1 MSRPVVPTSWPHLGL
16 CIALAAVPFCG
27 ATAAE
32 PPRSHLEPA
41 GGVANGPPTFAS
53 LGLTLT
59 RASAVLRQQLAIKR
73 GAGLVVESVAL
84 GSRAARAGFAQHDV
98 LVKLDDQLLLLPEQ
112 LDALLESAEPDAPLG
127 CTVLRGGHEVVIPI
141 ANGMPVSARPQRSTA
156 ANGGLRPTA
165 SSLAIVQ
172 QSMPKHGPIDTTRL
186 RRLADETLVR
196 QDPDFQIR
204 LTSGDE
210 TRLVVSDPQG
220 RVVFNDTIDT
230 PEGRS
235 RMPVSVRDRVI
246 DMERMFEGRQP
257 RTTTD
262 AVKPTAEIGRLD
274 VTPIEL
280 R

>member
-1 MSRPVVPTSWPHLGL
+1 MSRTVVPTSWPHLGL
-16 CIALAAVPFCG
+16 CIAVAVAPFYG

-41 GGVANGPPTFAS
+41 GGVASGPPTFAS

-73 GAGLVVESVAL
+73 GAGLVVEGVAP
-84 GSRAARAGFAQHDV
+84 GSRAARVGFAQHDV
-98 LVKLDDQLLLLPEQ
+98 LVRLDDQLLLLPEQ
-112 LDALLESAEPDAPLG
+112 LDALLEAAEPDAPLG
-127 CTVLRGGHEVVIPI
+127 CTVLRGGHEVVVPI
-141 ANGMPVSARPQRSTA
+141 ANGAPVAARPERSTV

-172 QSMPKHGPIDTTRL
+172 QSMPKHGPIDATRL

-210 TRLVVSDPQG
+210 TRLVVSDTAG

-246 DMERMFEGRQP
+246 HMERMLEGRQP
-257 RTTTD
+257 GTAT
-262 AVKPTAEIGRLD
+262 AAAKPTAEIGRLD
-274 VTPIEL
+274 VSPIEL

>member
-16 CIALAAVPFCG
+16 CIAVAVAPFYG

-41 GGVANGPPTFAS
+41 GGVASGPPTFAS

-73 GAGLVVESVAL
+73 GAGLVVEGVAP

-98 LVKLDDQLLLLPEQ
+98 LVRLDDQLLLLPEQ

-127 CTVLRGGHEVVIPI
+127 CTVLRGGHEVVVPI
-141 ANGMPVSARPQRSTA
+141 ANGAPVAARLERRTL

-172 QSMPKHGPIDTTRL
+172 QSMPKHGPIDATRL

-210 TRLVVSDPQG
+210 TRLVVSDTEG

-235 RMPVSVRDRVI
+235 RMPVSVRERVI
-246 DMERMFEGRQP
+246 HMERMLEGRQP
-257 RTTTD
+257 DTAT
-262 AVKPTAEIGRLD
+262 AAAKPTAEIGRLD

>member
-1 MSRPVVPTSWPHLGL
+1 MSSSVVPTPWPHLGL
-16 CIALAAVPFCG
+16 CIALAVASFSG

-41 GGVANGPPTFAS
+41 GGVASGPPTFAS

-73 GAGLVVESVAL
+73 GAGLVVEGVAA

-98 LVKLDDQLLLLPEQ
+98 LVRLDDQLLLLPEQ

-141 ANGMPVSARPQRSTA
+141 ANGAPVAALPARSTA

-172 QSMPKHGPIDTTRL
+172 QSMPKHGSIDATRL

-210 TRLVVSDPQG
+210 TRLIVSDPEG
-220 RVVFNDTIDT
+220 RVLFNDTIDT

-246 DMERMFEGRQP
+246 HMERMLEGRQP
-257 RTTTD
+257 DTAT
-262 AVKPTAEIGRLD
+262 AAAKPTADIGRLD

>member
-1 MSRPVVPTSWPHLGL
+1 MSRPVVPTPWPKLGL
-16 CIALAAVPFCG
+16 CIVLATVPFAG
-27 ATAAE
+27 LRAAE
-32 PPRSHLEPA
+32 APRSHLETA
-41 GGVANGPPTFAS
+41 GGVASGPPTFAS

-59 RASAVLRQQLAIKR
+59 RASAVLREQLAIKR
-73 GAGLVVESVAL
+73 GAGLVVEGVAV
-84 GSRAARAGFAQHDV
+84 GSRAARAGFVQHDV
-98 LVKLDDQLLLLPEQ
+98 LVKLNDQLLLLPEQ
-112 LDALLESAEPDAPLG
+112 LDALLESAEPDAPLD
-127 CTVLRGGHEVVIPI
+127 CTVLRGGREVVIQV
-141 ANGMPVSARPQRSTA
+141 ANGAPVAVRPERGTA

-172 QSMPKHGPIDTTRL
+172 QAIPKQGPIDATRL

-204 LTSGDE
+204 LSSGDE
-210 TRLVVSDPQG
+210 TRLVVSDPKG

-246 DMERMFEGRQP
+246 DMERMLEGRQAGP
-257 RTTTD
+257 TMD
-262 AVKPTAEIGRLD
+262 VAKPTAEIGRLD
-274 VTPIEL
+274 VTPIDL